1 MRFSVAEVDAALAE
15 AALGVLDKRRDN
27 VWRALA
33 EVGVLG
39 ALVPAEAG
47 LDENCLPPLMEVLGH
62 SGVPVP
68 AAETIA
74 AGAPLLAELPVSAA
88 VLDGSALLTVS
99 LAEGAPVPFAARADL
114 VVVRTGHRLRLFPR
128 EELGIEPLDSVDPSR
143 ELARVRV
150 PSRGGVLLA
159 DGVAE
164 VDAVWRRGVLATAGL
179 LVGLAGRMLELT
191 VAYVREREQFG
202 VPVGSFQAVK
212 HALADAAV
220 AVRFARASVF
230 AAGWAQAAGQA
241 DADVRTSAAK
251 ALASEAA
258 REVARTA
265 IQSHGAMG
273 YTTEY
278 ELHRYAKRAWALAA
292 DWGGPA
298 EHRALIAR
306 RLGLSGNRGGRA

>member
-15 AALGVLDKRRDN
+15 AASGVLSKEN
-27 VWRALA
+27 VWEALA
-33 EVGVLG
+33 DVGVLG
-39 ALVPAEAG
+39 ALVPGEAG

-62 SGVPVP
+62 SGVAAP

-74 AGAPLLAELPVSAA
+74 VGAPLLAGLPELAG
-88 VLDGSALLTVS
+88 VLDGSLTLTAT
-99 LAEGAPVPFAARADL
+99 LAEHAPVPFAARADL
-114 VVVRTGHRLRLFPR
+114 VVTRTDRRLRLFHR
-128 EELGIEPLDSVDPSR
+128 AELEITSLESVDPTR
-143 ELARVRV
+143 ELARVSA
-150 PSRGGVLLA
+150 PPQGGVLLTEGA
-159 DGVAE
+159 SE
-164 VDAVWRRGVLATAGL
+164 VQLVRLRGVLATAGL
-179 LVGLAGRMLELT
+179 LIGLSARMLELT

-212 HALADAAV
+212 HALAEVVV
-220 AVRFARASVF
+220 AVRFARASVL
-230 AAGWAQAAGQA
+230 AAGWAQAAGES

-251 ALASEAA
+251 VLASEAA
-258 REVARTA
+258 RRAARA
-265 IQSHGAMG
+265 AVQCHGAMG

-306 RLGLSGNRGGRA
+306 RLGLTGNPGGGT